1 MGKDL
6 TELRNLHRQLVPD
19 RVGPG
24 EHEPTFLRE
33 IAIKAKANKC
43 HRFQDLYRYLNV
55 E

>member
-33 IAIKAKANKC
+33 IAIKWRKPTGATDF
-43 HRFQDLYRYLNV
+43 RIFIGT
-55 E
+55 

>member
-33 IAIKAKANKC
+33 IAIKAKANKR
-43 HRFQDLYRYLNV
+43 HRFQDL
-55 E
+55 

>member
-6 TELRNLHRQLVPD
+6 TELRNPHRELVPD
-19 RVGPG
+19 RVGLE

-33 IAIKAKANKC
+33 IATKAKANRC
-43 HRFQDLYRYLNV
+43 LLVGAVLRGS